1 MASAFRGRGSLP
13 FLLKILACTFVLLTA
28 TTPAKADV
36 FENTQ
41 TGNGL
46 LGLCRS
52 SDNSR
57 EMLACYSYLKGTLD
71 GWLTS
76 ENTFRNE
83 PSFCIPKGVT
93 LIQLRDILVRW
104 LDDNPERRHAEG
116 SALIVNAIVRSFPCA
131 E

>member
-1 MASAFRGRGSLP
+1 MP
-13 FLLKILACTFVLLTA
+13 FLLKVLVCSVALLTVA
-28 TTPAKADV
+28 TPAKAEV
-36 FENTQ
+36 FESTQ

-76 ENTFRNE
+76 ENTFRNG
-83 PSFCIPKGVT
+83 PSFCIPEGVT

-104 LDDNPERRHAEG
+104 LDENPERRHEEG
-116 SALIVNAIVRSFPCA
+116 SALIVNAIVRSFPCV